1 MVLYQ
6 NINVGQRVEVKIGN
20 LIFRGVVKYKGAVVN
35 KQGDWVGVALDR
47 AGTYSTKVSPS
58 IYIPYVSRRAG
69 GSDEIPMENGDVT
82 IGCEGLQNSGLC
94 PARAGIEHGG
104 FFVVPH
110 LLGHGSSVFEVSS
123 QGLPYFNS
131 FPHRNQGGWGGKQ
144 SSTIANIGL

>member
-47 AGTYSTKVSPS
+47 AGTYSTKVSSS
-58 IYIPYVSRRAG
+58 IYIFLTYRDGLEG
-69 GSDEIPMENGDVT
+69 GDEIPMENGDVT
-82 IGCEGLQNSGLC
+82 IGCEELQNSGLC

-104 FFVVPH
+104 FFVVTH
-110 LLGHGSSVFEVSS
+110 FL
-123 QGLPYFNS
+123 
-131 FPHRNQGGWGGKQ
+131 
-144 SSTIANIGL
+144 